1 MRIRTI
7 ASSVTIM
14 ALSNGRW
21 RSNNIVEVE
30 ATSSRQLKAYRYQ
43 IPVWYYGKDGP
54 PPPPPPPPHA
64 GNGHWVFI
72 PSRPHW
78 GDDGHKDDD
87 DDNLKWEDDGHS
99 DDDWT
104 DDGWSDDG
112 HKTASPTYSP
122 TKSPKVKTDSPTAFP
137 KTSSPTPSPTAD
149 AKTSA
154 PTSSWSDD
162 GHDDVVGDDDKG
174 DDDGWDGDGH
184 EILKPEPE
192 EDGDEDDGTGDDDGD
207 DDGGE
212 DLSEGYEVI
221 CFENGSPVE
230 CEGDPIGTEVYY
242 DYRYMVELSSAS
254 RRNLEDG
261 SGTGISKKMES
272 ALLNQ
277 FAYLLKGDSPSM
289 QALTRIVGPLE
300 DEVASDEKCTSA
312 TEGNECYVMV
322 GKLSAYMSPSA
333 AVNEKEFICDIF
345 SFLKYVVDNGDFS
358 SVESLEAIEF
368 LGSDNQYCWKEVMA
382 DSIKTTNE
390 AEDSPVL
397 SGGAIAGITIAAV
410 ASLLLAFVVARRRRQ
425 HSEFGKETD
434 MEEEYEIDSIGDNF
448 SVVSDDASVQA
459 DIVVTEVSNN
469 EANEEEIE
477 IQDSSILRNIDERFT
492 IDEDDND
499 QISYTS
505 DDLVSV

>member
-1 MRIRTI
+1 
-7 ASSVTIM
+7 
-14 ALSNGRW
+14 
-21 RSNNIVEVE
+21 
-30 ATSSRQLKAYRYQ
+30 
-43 IPVWYYGKDGP
+43 
-54 PPPPPPPPHA
+54 
-64 GNGHWVFI
+64 
-72 PSRPHW
+72 
-78 GDDGHKDDD
+78 
-87 DDNLKWEDDGHS
+87 
-99 DDDWT
+99 
-104 DDGWSDDG
+104 
-112 HKTASPTYSP
+112 
-122 TKSPKVKTDSPTAFP
+122 
-137 KTSSPTPSPTAD
+137 
-149 AKTSA
+149 
-154 PTSSWSDD
+154 
-162 GHDDVVGDDDKG
+162 
-174 DDDGWDGDGH
+174 
-184 EILKPEPE
+184 
-192 EDGDEDDGTGDDDGD
+192 
-207 DDGGE
+207 
-212 DLSEGYEVI
+212 
-221 CFENGSPVE
+221 
-230 CEGDPIGTEVYY
+230 
-242 DYRYMVELSSAS
+242 
-254 RRNLEDG
+254 
-261 SGTGISKKMES
+261 
-272 ALLNQ
+272 
-277 FAYLLKGDSPSM
+277 
-289 QALTRIVGPLE
+289 
-300 DEVASDEKCTSA
+300 
-312 TEGNECYVMV
+312 MV